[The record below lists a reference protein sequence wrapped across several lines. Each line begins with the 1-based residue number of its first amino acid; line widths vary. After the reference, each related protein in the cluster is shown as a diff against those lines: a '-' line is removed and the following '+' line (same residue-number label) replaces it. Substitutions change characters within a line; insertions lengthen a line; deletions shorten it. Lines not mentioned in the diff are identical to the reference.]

1 MCTYID
7 VCECMHAGV
16 GLFHVSIVGQKLY
29 LSMQIVGFVVGVSF
43 DEQISL
49 F

>member
-1 MCTYID
+1 MC
-7 VCECMHAGV
+7 VCMHVGV
-16 GLFHVSIVGQKLY
+16 GLFHVSVVGQKLY
-29 LSMQIVGFVVGVSF
+29 LSAQIVGFVVGVCF

>member
-1 MCTYID
+1 MC
-7 VCECMHAGV
+7 VCMHASV

-29 LSMQIVGFVVGVSF
+29 LSAQIGFVVGVSF